1 MKKIIISLLTP
12 LFLLLT
18 QYSETQAQTPAAAKK
33 SIEQANK
40 QFINWFNNAQAD
52 SIITQY
58 HTDACLTDRGCGKA
72 FIKEYYQ
79 VEAGKYKMKDL
90 TTLNVTVKD
99 NSAMETGTWKL
110 QLASGYELTGKYST
124 EWRLVKNKWLIFKE
138 TIVE

>member
-1 MKKIIISLLTP
+1 MKKISILFLTP
-12 LFLLLT
+12 LFILLT
-18 QYSETQAQTPAAAKK
+18 LHSETNAQTVASVKK

-40 QFINWFNNAQAD
+40 QFITWFNNAKAD

-79 VEAGKYKMKDL
+79 GESGKYKMKDI

-99 NSAMETGTWKL
+99 NTATETGEWKL
-110 QLASGYELTGKYST
+110 QLASGHEITGKYSS
-124 EWRLVKNKWLIFKE
+124 EWRLVKNKWLIIKE